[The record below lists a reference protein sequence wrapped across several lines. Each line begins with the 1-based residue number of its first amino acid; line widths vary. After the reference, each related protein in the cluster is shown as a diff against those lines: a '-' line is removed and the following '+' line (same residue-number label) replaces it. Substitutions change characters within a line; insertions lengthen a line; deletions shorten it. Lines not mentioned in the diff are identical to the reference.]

1 MSDSYQAIY
10 DAVRSRI
17 SNGDI
22 GQAVHDVC
30 WQHFDMSHVRAMAQ
44 EQIYAVGFEM
54 MRPSVLW
61 RPTIVPDGTKWSALY
76 GENLMEGVCGF
87 GNTPEEAMADF
98 DNNWWKQKTPVAIR
112 LERKIA
118 EEEAKE
124 AELAN
129 GQFGVGA

>member
-30 WQHFDMSHVRAMAQ
+30 WQHFDMSHARAMLQ

-54 MRPSVLW
+54 VRPSVLW
-61 RPTIVPDGTKWSALY
+61 RPLLAMDGNKWHALY
-76 GENLMEGVCGF
+76 GPNQMEGVSGF
-87 GNTPEEAMADF
+87 GDTPAEAMADF
-98 DNNWWKQKTPVAIR
+98 DNNWWKEKTPTAVM
-112 LERKIA
+112 LERKIIK
-118 EEEAKE
+118 EEAKE
-124 AELAN
+124 AALAN
-129 GQFGVGA
+129 SQFGAGA